1 MSYRIGQ
8 GFDTHQLIVSSEPFL
23 LGGIEIDSKFKVE
36 GHSDGDALIHS
47 IVDAILG
54 AMNQN
59 DIGHH
64 FPSSDPKYKN
74 CSSTKFLVYIKNLLE
89 EKKYSI
95 CNIDATIILQEPS
108 ISQYRNKI
116 IDNLSKLLE
125 VSINQV
131 SVKATTTDNLGF
143 IGRGEGVAV
152 LSNVLI
158 VEKKHD

>member
-64 FPSSDPKYKN
+64 FPSSNPKYKN
-74 CSSTKFLVYIKNLLE
+74 CSSTKFLVYIKNLLV
-89 EKKYSI
+89 EKNYSI
-95 CNIDATIILQEPS
+95 CNVDATIILQEPS